1 MNIAKKKSTRRTS
14 RSRLTRKR
22 KEDIGLSPSAVVF
35 RGQQKVE
42 RTVLRVMEFDAT
54 QVVERELASVGEL
67 QLTDGRACRWIAV
80 NGIHDTATMQAL
92 AERLGIPSRIMS
104 DILNPSIRPK
114 YEVFGSGLFITLK
127 LLQYNEKSDQM
138 TVENL
143 SLVVFPSAII
153 TFREELDPV
162 FDPVRNRIRGPV
174 TKIRSSGTDYIAFTL
189 LDIVVDN
196 YIYLLGMMGDKI
208 ETLDDRLTAEPGKDL
223 LTEINAYKQ
232 EINFIR
238 KCILPAKDMIVSLN
252 KLESEFLSAANKVH
266 YQELHFNINDAVEL
280 TDSYR
285 EILYDQISVYHTIV
299 SSRQNDILRTL
310 TLFSVIFIP
319 LTFIVGVYGT
329 NFDYL
334 PELRWKYGYFAMWG
348 GMVSIGLVMWLYF
361 RRKKWW

>member
-1 MNIAKKKSTRRTS
+1 MNIAKKKSTRRNAGS
-14 RSRLTRKR
+14 RPARKR

-42 RTVLRVMEFDAT
+42 RTYLRVMEFDEGH
-54 QVVERELASVGEL
+54 VSERELGSAAEL
-67 QLTDGRACRWIAV
+67 QVENGLCRWIAV
-80 NGIHDTATMQAL
+80 NGIHETHTMKQL
-92 AERLGIPSRIMS
+92 AEHFSIPARILS
-104 DILNPSIRPK
+104 DILNPSLRPK
-114 YEVFGSGLFITLK
+114 YEMFENGLFITLK
-127 LLQYNEKSDQM
+127 LLQFNEKADQM

-143 SLVVFPSAII
+143 SLIVFPNTILS
-153 TFREELDPV
+153 FREEMDQV
-162 FDPVRNRIRGPV
+162 FEPVRNRIRGPV
-174 TKIRSSGTDYIAFTL
+174 TKIRSSGADYIAFTL

-196 YIYLLGMMGDKI
+196 YIYLLGMMGEKI
-208 ETLDDRLTAEPGKDL
+208 ESLDDRLTAEPGKEL
-223 LTEINAYKQ
+223 LAEINGYKQ

-238 KCILPAKDMIVSLN
+238 KCIFPAKEMIVSLN
-252 KLESEFLSAANKVH
+252 KLESEFLNSTNKIH

-285 EILYDQISVYHTIV
+285 EMLYDQISVYHTIV
-299 SSRQNDILRTL
+299 STRQNDILRTL

-334 PELRWKYGYFAMWG
+334 PEIRWKYGYFAMWG
-348 GMVSIGLVMWLYF
+348 AMVLVGIVMWLYF

>member
-1 MNIAKKKSTRRTS
+1 MNIAKKKSARRHS
-14 RSRLTRKR
+14 GSRLVRKR

-42 RTVLRVMEFDAT
+42 QTSLRIMEFDEG
-54 QVVERELASVGEL
+54 QVLEYEPVSVGEL
-67 QLTDGRACRWIAV
+67 QKESDACRWIAV
-80 NGIHDTATMQAL
+80 NGIHDTQTMQQL
-92 AERLGIPSRIMS
+92 AERFSIPARILS
-104 DILNPSIRPK
+104 DVLNPSLRPK
-114 YEVFGSGLFITLK
+114 YEVFGNGLFITLK
-127 LLQYNEKSDQM
+127 LLQFNEKADQM

-143 SLVVFPSAII
+143 SLIVFPNTII
-153 TFREELDPV
+153 SFREEMDQV

-174 TKIRSSGTDYIAFTL
+174 TKIRNSGADYIAFTL
-189 LDIVVDN
+189 IDIVVDN
-196 YIYLLGMMGDKI
+196 YIYLLGMMGEKI
-208 ETLDDRLTAEPGKDL
+208 ESLDDRLTAEPGKEL
-223 LTEINAYKQ
+223 LAEINVYKQ

-238 KCILPAKDMIVSLN
+238 KCIFPAKDMIVSLN
-252 KLESEFLSAANKVH
+252 KLDTEFIRLTNKIH

-285 EILYDQISVYHTIV
+285 EMLYDQISVYHTIV

-329 NFDYL
+329 NFEYL
-334 PELRWKYGYFAMWG
+334 PEIKWKYGYFAMWG
-348 GMVSIGLVMWLYF
+348 AMVLVGLVMWLYF